1 MKKIHLII
9 LGMLVIVVASIGFAV
24 VKSNNTNQKKS
35 DKLTIV
41 ASTNVYGEVAKT
53 VAGSHADV
61 QAIITKQNVSP
72 EDYEPTRSVANQV
85 SQADIALA
93 NGLGYDSWL
102 NKLARTSKKTELIRV
117 GEDIVHKKSG
127 DNPHLWNDPQTMIDT
142 AKYLADVLS
151 KKDPKHK
158 DDYQANA
165 QKYIDSL
172 KPVTD
177 LVNELKEQ
185 APSQKV
191 AQTEPV
197 FGYMLEALGYHITD
211 EDFAEAVEEGND
223 PSPAVLTSLQNN
235 IKTHQIGF
243 LVDNTQTSSSTVDNI
258 VKLAKENQV
267 PIVKV
272 TETSPTDQTYVQW
285 KLSELKQIQDIVKK

>member
-85 SQADIALA
+85 SQADITLA

-142 AKYLADVLS
+142 AKYLADALS

-243 LVDNTQTSSSTVDNI
+243 LVDNMQTSSSTVDNI

>member
-9 LGMLVIVVASIGFAV
+9 LGMLVIVVASISFAV
-24 VKSNNTNQKKS
+24 LKNNNTNRKES

-53 VAGSHADV
+53 VAGSHANV

-93 NGLGYDSWL
+93 NGLEYDSWL

-142 AKYLADVLS
+142 AKYLADDLS

-185 APSQKV
+185 VPSQKV

-197 FGYMLEALGYHITD
+197 FGYMLDALGYHITD

-243 LVDNTQTSSSTVDNI
+243 LVDNTQTSSSTVNNI

-272 TETSPTDQTYVQW
+272 TETSPTNQTYVQW
-285 KLSELKQIQDIVKK
+285 KLSELKQIQDIGKK

>member
-9 LGMLVIVVASIGFAV
+9 LGMLVIVVTSIGFAV

-117 GEDIVHKKSG
+117 GEDIVQKKSG

>member
-142 AKYLADVLS
+142 AKYLADTLS